1 MGGLCS
7 KPQSLAPLRIIR
19 RDSKLNSK
27 KDIQFNAAY
36 FVQENKESFE
46 NIYTLDENPI
56 GSGAFAEVYIGK
68 HKRTGDIRAIKV
80 FDKSQI
86 SDEEIRSRAVFD
98 EVEILKSL
106 DHPNILKVYEYFEDD
121 KNYYIVMEFCE
132 GGDIFDKI
140 DRCGKVTEKYAAKV
154 MKYLLIGINYL
165 HSKQVVHRDIK
176 PENILI
182 TNKASFKDM
191 SIKIIDFNVATIKYD
206 RTLKGVTG
214 TTDYMAPEVFS
225 GVYNERCDIWS
236 CGVVLYLMVSGQL
249 PFPSPSDEEAEK
261 AIKTQK
267 LTFPSP
273 LFDSI
278 SPSCKDFLS
287 KLLHKNP
294 RSRPSASEALN
305 HPWLSL
311 CNDTIDK
318 RLVSSTLKRMQSNST
333 TSKLKEVFTTFIV
346 SQISKSSSLKKF
358 EQIFL
363 AMDSDKNGVI
373 TYDELVQIFSLEMKK
388 EQAEQK
394 AAKMLSAVDND
405 GNGEIQFTEFLRV
418 AVDHETLLSK
428 ENLRKAFCYFDKDGS
443 DAIEKEELCEWLNA
457 GGLIP
462 DDIVQE
468 LMQEADVNGDGI
480 IDIAEFENLL
490 ANKLEIEG

>member
-7 KPQSLAPLRIIR
+7 KANSSLPLRITR
-19 RDSKLNSK
+19 RDSKFNSK
-27 KDIQFNAAY
+27 RDIQFSAAY

-46 NIYTLDENPI
+46 SIYLLDENPI

-68 HKRTGDIRAIKV
+68 HRRTGDLRAIKV

-86 SDEEIRSRAVFD
+86 SEEEIRSRAVFD
-98 EVEILKSL
+98 EVQILKSL
-106 DHPNILKVYEYFEDD
+106 DHPNVLKVYEYFEDQ
-121 KNYYIVMEFCE
+121 KNFYIVMEFCE

-225 GVYNERCDIWS
+225 GVYNEKCDTWS

-249 PFPSPSDEEAEK
+249 PFPSPTDEEAEK
-261 AIKTQK
+261 AIKTRK

-273 LFDSI
+273 LFDSV
-278 SPSCKDFLS
+278 SASCKDLLS
-287 KLLHKNP
+287 KLLQKNP
-294 RSRPSASEALN
+294 RSRPSASEALS

-311 CNDTIDK
+311 CDDAVDK
-318 RLVSSTLKRMQSNST
+318 RLVSCTLKRMQSIST
-333 TSKLKEVFTTFIV
+333 SSKLKEVFTTFIV

-363 AMDSDKNGVI
+363 ALDSDKNGVI
-373 TYDELVQIFSLEMKK
+373 SYDELVKQFSLEMNK
-388 EQAEQK
+388 EQAEEK
-394 AAKMLSAVDND
+394 ARKMLSIVDND
-405 GNGEIQFTEFLRV
+405 GNGEIEFTEFLRA
-418 AVDHETLLSK
+418 AVDHDTLLNK

-443 DAIEKEELCEWLNA
+443 EAIEKEELAEWLCA
-457 GGLIP
+457 GGMIP
-462 DDIVQE
+462 DDIVHE
-468 LMQEADVNGDGI
+468 LMQEADANGDGT
-480 IDIAEFENLL
+480 IDIGEFENLL
-490 ANKLEIEG
+490 ASKLEI